1 MTRSR
6 LIIAFAFL
14 SLGGCGRVAELE
26 PEPGKPLPV
35 KPLLARATPTAD
47 ELLTPP
53 PNARPNR
60 VDELMKRSE
69 PRKPDPFDLSPPTG
83 GKAPPEPAATDPAPV
98 SDDTGPVTPGA

>member
-1 MTRSR
+1 MTLSR
-6 LIIAFAFL
+6 LLLALGLFAL
-14 SLGGCGRVAELE
+14 VGCGRVAELE
-26 PEPGKPLPV
+26 PEKGQPLPV
-35 KPLLARATPTAD
+35 RPLMARATPTAD
-47 ELLTPP
+47 DLLTPP

-83 GKAPPEPAATDPAPV
+83 GKAPAEPAGTDPAPV